1 MKPEELR
8 EMSREE
14 LEQRVRE
21 WKRKYM
27 NLRFQHTSGQLQ
39 NTAEITK
46 TRRDLA
52 RALTILREG
61 PGEDRRGH
69 A

>member
-1 MKPEELR
+1 MRAVDLR
-8 EMSREE
+8 DMSREE

-27 NLRFQHTSGQLQ
+27 NLRFQYTSGQLQ

-52 RALTILREG
+52 RALTVLRERAEEG
-61 PGEDRRGH
+61 RRGH

>member
-1 MKPEELR
+1 MKPAELR
-8 EMSREE
+8 DMSQEE
-14 LEQRVRE
+14 LEHRVRE
-21 WKRKYM
+21 WKRKHL
-27 NLRFQHTSGQLQ
+27 NLRFQHASGQLQ

-52 RALTILREG
+52 RALTILRDREQ
-61 PGEDRRGH
+61 EDRRGH